1 MGRIHAPVVFA
12 IALAVALGAAGL
24 SSAGRAAEP
33 LMVGKAAANTS
44 TMLPANV
51 AETLGVYAKHGLSAT
66 ISDFS
71 AGSKLVQAMTA
82 GSIDIGVGAGPL
94 MALTLKGAPIRAI
107 CNSAPPVPFIGV
119 AIPWDSPIRSVDQLK
134 GKTIGF
140 SSSGSL
146 TDWLTRELV
155 RTKGWGNPGV
165 NGVSLGNDAAGV
177 MTAFRSHEIEAD
189 IIATSDIFSWEEKQQ
204 ARLLIPVST
213 YVGNIGGGVLFAT
226 DDIIAR
232 RPDAVRSFLA
242 AWLETVGYMR
252 KNKAETV
259 AIESAVSGYSSS
271 VMSREYD
278 LTNAMFSADCKFDR
292 ESLANLE
299 RSFVDLKL
307 VDAAPDMSKLYS
319 DAFNP
324 KR

>member
-1 MGRIHAPVVFA
+1 MKTQGPVLAA
-12 IALAVALGAAGL
+12 ILLACLTCSPAF
-24 SSAGRAAEP
+24 AAET
-33 LMVGKAAANTS
+33 LTVGKAAANTS

-51 AETLGVYAKHGLSAT
+51 GEKLGLYARHGLSAT

-155 RTKGWGNPGV
+155 RTQGWGAPGV
-165 NGVSLGNDAAGV
+165 KGVSLGNDAAGV
-177 MTAFRSHEIEAD
+177 LTALRGHEIDAD
-189 IIATSDIFSWEEKQQ
+189 IIATSDIFAWEEKQQ
-204 ARLLIPVST
+204 ARLLIPVSS

-226 DDIIAR
+226 DEIIAHK
-232 RPDAVRSFLA
+232 PDAVRGFLA
-242 AWLETVGYMR
+242 AWLETIDYMR
-252 KNKAETV
+252 KNKAGTV
-259 AIESAVSGYSSS
+259 AIESAVSGYSSV
-271 VMSREYD
+271 VMAKEYD
-278 LTNAMFSADCKFDR
+278 LTIGMFSTDCKFDAQ
-292 ESLANLE
+292 SLANLK
-299 RSFVDLKL
+299 RSFIDLKI
-307 VDAAPDMSKLYS
+307 VETAPAMSTLYTES
-319 DAFNP
+319 FLP
-324 KR
+324 P

>member
-1 MGRIHAPVVFA
+1 MKAQGPVVAA
-12 IALAVALGAAGL
+12 ILLACLIGAPAVA
-24 SSAGRAAEP
+24 AET
-33 LMVGKAAANTS
+33 LTVGKAAANTS

-51 AETLGVYAKHGLSAT
+51 GEKLGLYAKHGLAVT

-119 AIPWDSPIRSVDQLK
+119 AVPWDSAIRSVDQLK

-155 RTKGWGNPGV
+155 RTQGWGAAGIK
-165 NGVSLGNDAAGV
+165 GISLGNDAAGV
-177 MTAFRSHEIEAD
+177 MTAFRNHEIDAD
-189 IIATSDIFSWEEKQQ
+189 IIATSDIFAWEEKQQ
-204 ARLLIPVST
+204 GRLLIPVSS

-226 DDIIAR
+226 DDIMAR
-232 RPDAVRSFLA
+232 KPDAVRSFLA
-242 AWLETVGYMR
+242 AWLETIESMR

-259 AIESAVSGYSSS
+259 AIESAVSGYSSL
-271 VMSREYD
+271 VMAKEYD
-278 LTNAMFSADCKFDR
+278 LTIGMFSADCTFDAQ
-292 ESLANLE
+292 SLANLE
-299 RSFVDLKL
+299 RSFIDLKL
-307 VDAAPDMSKLYS
+307 VDTAPTMSALYTE
-319 DAFNP
+319 AFLP
-324 KR
+324 K

>member
-1 MGRIHAPVVFA
+1 MKALGPVV
-12 IALAVALGAAGL
+12 VALLVACLACAPGGAAETL
-24 SSAGRAAEP
+24 T
-33 LMVGKAAANTS
+33 VGKAAANTS

-51 AETLGVYAKHGLSAT
+51 GEKLGLYAKHGLAVT

-119 AIPWDSPIRSVDQLK
+119 AIPWDSPIRSVDQLR

-146 TDWLTRELV
+146 TDWLTRELQ
-155 RTKGWGNPGV
+155 RTQGWGAAGV
-165 NGVSLGNDAAGV
+165 KGISLGNDAAGV
-177 MTAFRSHEIEAD
+177 MTAFRNHEIDAD
-189 IIATSDIFSWEEKQQ
+189 IIATSDIFAWEEKQQ
-204 ARLLIPVST
+204 ARLLIPVSS

-226 DDIIAR
+226 EDVMKR
-232 RPDAVRSFLA
+232 KPEAVRSFLA
-242 AWLETVGYMR
+242 AWLETIGIMR

-259 AIESAVSGYSSS
+259 ALESAVSGYSSA
-271 VMSREYD
+271 VMAKEYD
-278 LTNAMFSADCKFDR
+278 LTIGMFSDDCKFDAQ
-292 ESLANLE
+292 SLANLE
-299 RSFVDLKL
+299 RSFIDLKL
-307 VDAAPDMSKLYS
+307 VDTAPTMSTLYTE
-319 DAFNP
+319 AFLP
-324 KR
+324 K